1 MKIFHKISL
10 ISAFFFLKK
19 ANEEVEI
26 TYAGIV
32 KDTDTGVIFP
42 TAGEWKWIIFII
54 IVVVCIGLMNGATN
68 KIVLRNF
75 SKFNKLVE
83 CYTSSGVL

>member
-1 MKIFHKISL
+1 MY
-10 ISAFFFLKK
+10 FFLKK

-42 TAGEWKWIIFII
+42 TAGKWKCLNFII
-54 IVVVCIGLMNGATN
+54 IIICIDLMNGAVN
-68 KIVLRNF
+68 EISLEKFI
-75 SKFNKLVE
+75 KFN
-83 CYTSSGVL
+83 